1 MTAQHETYPTVEF
14 LIDRFAG
21 WLKHRRDLNEVR
33 RMNRTDF
40 DAIARDLRV
49 TPDDLDQLVQAG
61 PHGADEL
68 PDMLKALGID
78 GESIARTEPL
88 MVRDMQRVCAMCR
101 DKAQCDADLAG
112 GTAAEHYKSYCSNAS
127 TLESLS
133 GSA

>member
-1 MTAQHETYPTVEF
+1 MNARHETYPTVEF

-21 WLKHRRDLNEVR
+21 WLKHRRELNEVR
-33 RMNRTDF
+33 RMDRVDF

-49 TPDDLDQLVQAG
+49 TPGDLDQLVQAG

>member
-1 MTAQHETYPTVEF
+1 
-14 LIDRFAG
+14 
-21 WLKHRRDLNEVR
+21 
-33 RMNRTDF
+33 MNRTDF

-68 PDMLKALGID
+68 PKMLKALGID

-88 MVRDMQRVCAMCR
+88 MVRDMQRVCAVCR
-101 DKAQCDADLAG
+101 DKAQCDGDLAA

-127 TLESLS
+127 TLEVLDQ
-133 GSA
+133 SAKH